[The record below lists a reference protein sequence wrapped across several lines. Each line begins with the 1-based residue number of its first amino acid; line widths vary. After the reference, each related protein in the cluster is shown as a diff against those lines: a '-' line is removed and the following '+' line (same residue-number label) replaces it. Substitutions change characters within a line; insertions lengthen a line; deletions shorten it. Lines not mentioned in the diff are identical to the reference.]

1 MALYSAARDG
11 RPFGVSSD
19 VGARG
24 WGTADDDDDT
34 AITQEQQHAGWRNTY
49 LEHRTPIGARF
60 NRLETAIKGCTLWDP
75 WKLHQVADFDLC
87 TYLLSIRDA
96 PTVRQ
101 VPIVLRTLSD
111 VFFQKSLCDFI
122 AIVLLTEPLVG
133 AFVLHRDSINQYK
146 AYEQRLRV
154 FIGK

>member
-1 MALYSAARDG
+1 MG
-11 RPFGVSSD
+11 
-19 VGARG
+19 
-24 WGTADDDDDT
+24 DDDDDT
-34 AITQEQQHAGWRNTY
+34 GDARAAATRGMEEHVPRTSYSNWSTIQQG
-49 LEHRTPIGARF
+49 
-60 NRLETAIKGCTLWDP
+60 LETAIKGCTLWDP

>member
-1 MALYSAARDG
+1 MKVPLTVLLHGINVHYRAWST
-11 RPFGVSSD
+11 F
-19 VGARG
+19 
-24 WGTADDDDDT
+24 
-34 AITQEQQHAGWRNTY
+34 QQG
-49 LEHRTPIGARF
+49 
-60 NRLETAIKGCTLWDP
+60 LETAIKGCTLWDP

-87 TYLLSIRDA
+87 MYLLSIRDA

-111 VFFQKSLCDFI
+111 ESLCDFI

-146 AYEQRLRV
+146 AYQLRLRV